1 MENLDKKDKFFL
13 KFNIYFIKRSKFA
26 IAIKFLKHMKID
38 NKSRVS
44 FIFQLIYTVIFTL
57 LVVGGFLNFLA
68 EERIDENIPNE
79 TFLVLLFI
87 ILIIV
92 YYLGPPI
99 FFYDSLGE
107 TTTIKNRTSYPMDIF
122 NSDIKYAEFPKRK
135 IKGFKV
141 VKRWFFKKSLR
152 LILQSNKSNS
162 GRTAITYNI
171 TYLTKREINDL
182 KISLT
187 DITKENKDNAKF
199 NQALKQKFNNNFYNT
214 EKQGERNA
222 GE

>member
-1 MENLDKKDKFFL
+1 
-13 KFNIYFIKRSKFA
+13 
-26 IAIKFLKHMKID
+26 MKID
-38 NKSRVS
+38 NKLRIG
-44 FIFQLIYTVIFTL
+44 FIFQFIYTVVFTL

-79 TFLVLLFI
+79 TFLILLFV
-87 ILIIV
+87 ILVIL
-92 YYLGPPI
+92 YFLGPPI
-99 FFYDSLGE
+99 FLYDSVGE

-122 NSDIKYAEFPKRK
+122 NSDVKYAEFPKRK

-141 VKRWFFKKSLR
+141 FKRLFFKKNLR
-152 LILQSNKSNS
+152 LILQSNKSSS

-171 TYLTKREINDL
+171 TYLTQSEVRDL

-187 DITKENKDNAKF
+187 NIVKDNKDNAKF
-199 NQALKQKFNNNFYNT
+199 YQALKQKFNSNFYNT
-214 EKQGERNA
+214 EKQGEKNA

>member
-1 MENLDKKDKFFL
+1 
-13 KFNIYFIKRSKFA
+13 
-26 IAIKFLKHMKID
+26 MKID
-38 NKSRVS
+38 NKNRVS
-44 FIFQLIYTVIFTL
+44 FIFQFIYTVVFTL
-57 LVVGGFLNFLA
+57 LIVGGFLNFLA

-79 TFLVLLFI
+79 IFLVLLFL
-87 ILIIV
+87 ILIII
-92 YYLGPPI
+92 YFLGPPI

-135 IKGFKV
+135 IKGFKITKKV
-141 VKRWFFKKSLR
+141 FFKKSLR

-171 TYLTKREINDL
+171 TYLKESEITDL

-187 DITKENKDNAKF
+187 EITKENKDNAKF
-199 NQALKQKFNNNFYNT
+199 YQALKHKFNSNFYNT
-214 EKQGERNA
+214 EKQGEKNA